1 MHLCLMVSNCTAM
14 WSFSKLRRIKNYLL
28 SSTWQEKLSML
39 SLMSMEILGDTD
51 LGDNH
56 QQFRV
61 QTIRRRETFRSCLF
75 SKKHT
80 LTKW

>member
-1 MHLCLMVSNCTAM
+1 
-14 WSFSKLRRIKNYLL
+14 
-28 SSTWQEKLSML
+28 ML